1 MLMGLGSKGAF
12 GDNGDVLD
20 HSLGSGYAVMYVC
33 THGYTYTYVCLK
45 GHVAVYL
52 RSIYFAVYKLGRN
65 LEI

>member
-1 MLMGLGSKGAF
+1 MLMGLRSKGAF
-12 GDNGDVLD
+12 GDNGDVPD
-20 HSLGSGYAVMYVC
+20 HSLSGGYPVMYVC
-33 THGYTYTYVCLK
+33 MHGYTYTYGCVK